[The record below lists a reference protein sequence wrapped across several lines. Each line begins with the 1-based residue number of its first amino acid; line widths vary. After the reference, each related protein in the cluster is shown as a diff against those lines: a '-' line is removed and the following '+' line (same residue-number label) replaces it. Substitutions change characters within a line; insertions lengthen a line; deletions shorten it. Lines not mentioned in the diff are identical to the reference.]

1 MQSRK
6 QDLVLVFASQPL
18 FERDNIHSMGSS
30 LLRFYMNQFI
40 IEEDTQTEIVAVHH
54 VGREIVEYAYFK
66 IRRVHKI

>member
-6 QDLVLVFASQPL
+6 QDLVLVFATPSH
-18 FERDNIHSMGSS
+18 DNVYSMGSS